1 MMREAPKK
9 LLVIFLNWQNFIKD
23 HAGVKCG
30 GNYWGGGGGN
40 MLRRGAKLKSKK
52 TFWRIISISNKE
64 IWHDKLQDVI
74 KKYKKFKSSIYY
86 LVEQNPKYKY
96 LRIKTRFPWNKKWKK
111 KII

>member
-1 MMREAPKK
+1 MLGSSVGE
-9 LLVIFLNWQNFIKD
+9 ITEE
-23 HAGVKCG
+23 GVGAIC
-30 GNYWGGGGGN
+30 WGGGRN
-40 MLRRGAKLKSKK
+40 LKAKK

-111 KII
+111 KMI